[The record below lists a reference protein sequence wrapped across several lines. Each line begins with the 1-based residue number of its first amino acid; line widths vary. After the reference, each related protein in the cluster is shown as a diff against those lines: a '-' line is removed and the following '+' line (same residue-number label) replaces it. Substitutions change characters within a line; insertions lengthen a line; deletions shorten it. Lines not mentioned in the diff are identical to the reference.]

1 MLHPVWFENFF
12 LKPKSLTGDVN
23 YQETS
28 LMKSLTFGSPERDK
42 SLLILHPLSM
52 CSGHCKTKELSELK
66 LFSWFDVIFG
76 NQCQIAKAIYHAK
89 VQKTR
94 HMQAQSQKPYPFTQ
108 WADVAVV
115 CCESIKKSINCNNRR
130 GKKSQT
136 DLN

>member
-1 MLHPVWFENFF
+1 
-12 LKPKSLTGDVN
+12 
-23 YQETS
+23 
-28 LMKSLTFGSPERDK
+28 MKSKELASVTDDSVQVRSVERHFGLPERDK

-94 HMQAQSQKPYPFTQ
+94 HM
-108 WADVAVV
+108 
-115 CCESIKKSINCNNRR
+115 
-130 GKKSQT
+130 
-136 DLN
+136 